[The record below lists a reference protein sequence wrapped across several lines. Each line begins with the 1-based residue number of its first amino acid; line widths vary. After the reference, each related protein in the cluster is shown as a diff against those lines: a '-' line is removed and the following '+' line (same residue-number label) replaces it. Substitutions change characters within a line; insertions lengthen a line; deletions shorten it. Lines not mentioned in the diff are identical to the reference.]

1 MVATILSQKI
11 FWSYRNFDQNMDLK
25 IFYWQIF
32 GGAASK
38 HIGLPVCLSI
48 RLFQLASVEVSLTIL
63 MSNIVGEYRRVFCNY
78 LGTKNEQYQTQTVYF
93 G

>member
-1 MVATILSQKI
+1 
-11 FWSYRNFDQNMDLK
+11 MDLK

-63 MSNIVGEYRRVFCNY
+63 MSNIVGEYPGVFYNY
-78 LGTKNEQYQTQTVYF
+78 PGTKINSTTLRLF
-93 G
+93 ILAKLCHT